1 MFKAIIIDHHDS
13 FTWNIKNWL
22 SQSFDVQII
31 DCAEINAHTN
41 LTADLVVLSPG
52 PKSPNDYP
60 DTLNYLKSLP
70 THQRVLGICL
80 GMQMMT
86 VVSGGVVKPYS
97 PPLHG
102 KSSALITQNIKM
114 NHLNVARYHSL
125 MCSVS
130 DVYQTIAESEKNI
143 PMIIK
148 HKQKNWLGYQFHPES
163 FLTENSEVYL
173 DFIFE
178 SLNITGLKQ

>member
-31 DCAEINAHTN
+31 DCADLNVQTS
-41 LTADLVVLSPG
+41 LKADLIVLSPG

-60 DTLNYLKSLP
+60 ETLNYLKSLP
-70 THQRVLGICL
+70 VNQRILGICL

-86 VVSGGVVKPYS
+86 VVSGGAVRPYS

-102 KSSALITQNIKM
+102 KSSTLSSPNEKI
-114 NHLNVARYHSL
+114 NHLKVARYHSL

-130 DVYQTIAESEKNI
+130 DSYQTIAETENNI

-148 HKQKNWLGYQFHPES
+148 HKEKNWLGYQFHPES
-163 FLTENSEVYL
+163 FLTAKNEVFL

-178 SLNITGLKQ
+178 SLGIKQ

>member
-31 DCAEINAHTN
+31 DCAEINAQTN
-41 LTADLVVLSPG
+41 LTADLIVLSPG
-52 PKSPNDYP
+52 PKSPTDYP
-60 DTLNYLKSLP
+60 ETLRYLKTLP
-70 THQRVLGICL
+70 TNQCVLGICL

-86 VVSGGVVKPYS
+86 VVSGDIVKPYS

-102 KSSALITQNIKM
+102 KSSALSSQNEKM
-114 NHLNVARYHSL
+114 NHLQVARYHSL
-125 MCSVS
+125 MCEVS
-130 DVYQTIAESEKNI
+130 DSYLTLAKTEKNI

-148 HKQKNWLGYQFHPES
+148 HKQKNWMGYQFHPES
-163 FLTENSEVYL
+163 FLTEKNTIYL

-178 SLNITGLKQ
+178 SLDIKQ

>member
-31 DCAEINAHTN
+31 DCADLSSKTSLN
-41 LTADLVVLSPG
+41 ADLIILSPG

-60 DTLNYLKSLP
+60 DTLNYLKTVPADQS
-70 THQRVLGICL
+70 VLGICL

-102 KSSALITQNIKM
+102 KSSALITSNKKM
-114 NHLNVARYHSL
+114 NHLQVARYHSL
-125 MCSVS
+125 MCSVGDS
-130 DVYQTIAESEKNI
+130 YQTLAETEKNI

-148 HKQKNWLGYQFHPES
+148 HKQKNWMGYQFHPES

-178 SLNITGLKQ
+178 FLNIKGTKQ

>member
-31 DCAEINAHTN
+31 DCAEINAQTN
-41 LTADLVVLSPG
+41 LKADLIVLSPG
-52 PKSPNDYP
+52 PKSPNDYSE
-60 DTLNYLKSLP
+60 TLNYLKTLP
-70 THQRVLGICL
+70 ADQCVLGICL

-86 VVSGGVVKPYS
+86 VASGGSVTTYS

-102 KSSALITQNIKM
+102 KSSALITPNEKL
-114 NHLNVARYHSL
+114 NHLKVARYHSL
-125 MCSVS
+125 MCSVIDS
-130 DVYQTIAESEKNI
+130 YELVAETEKNI

-148 HKQKNWLGYQFHPES
+148 HKQKNWIGYQFHPES
-163 FLTENSEVYL
+163 FLTEKSKVYL

-178 SLNITGLKQ
+178 SLDLQP

>member
-31 DCAEINAHTN
+31 DCADLSVQGSLN
-41 LTADLVVLSPG
+41 ADLIVLSPG

-60 DTLNYLKSLP
+60 STLNFLKTLP
-70 THQRVLGICL
+70 AVQPVLGVCL

-86 VVSGGVVKPYS
+86 VVSGGVVKAYS

-102 KSSALITQNIKM
+102 KSSALISSNEKL
-114 NHLNVARYHSL
+114 NHLKVARYHSL
-125 MCSVS
+125 MCTVNDS
-130 DVYQTIAESEKNI
+130 YELIAKTEKNI

-148 HKQKNWLGYQFHPES
+148 HKQKNWMGYQFHPES
-163 FLTENSEVYL
+163 FLTEKSQLYL

-178 SLNITGLKQ
+178 SLDIKGFKQ